1 MAKIIAVH
9 SFRGGTGK
17 TNITANLA
25 AMMAAV
31 GKRVGVIDTD
41 LQSPGLHA
49 LFGLREE
56 QTQRTLNDYLC
67 GKCEIEQS
75 AHDVT
80 PNAEQSVAGRLFLI
94 PSSFQAREVAR
105 LLREGYD
112 VGRLNDGLQRL
123 VKKLNLDILLVDT
136 HPGLNEETLFSISV
150 CNNLIVVMRPDRQDY
165 QGTDVTVEVARTLD
179 VPQLTMI
186 INKVPAVFDA
196 AAIKERA
203 EHRYGCE
210 VSATLSHSDEMMAMG
225 SGGIFA
231 LRYPE
236 HQLTTALKRAAGKL
250 FSSGSRTGKLFL
262 GTGRTDKLF
271 LGGGY
276 VQSPAG

>member
-1 MAKIIAVH
+1 MAKIISVH

-17 TNITANLA
+17 TNIAANLA

-31 GKRVGVIDTD
+31 GKRAGVIDTD
-41 LQSPGLHA
+41 LQSPGMHA

-56 QTQRTLNDYLC
+56 QTRRTLNDYLV
-67 GKCEIEQS
+67 GKCEIEQA

-80 PNAEQSVAGRLFLI
+80 PGAEHCAVGRLFLV
-94 PSSFQAREVAR
+94 PASFQACEVAR

-112 VGRLNDGLQRL
+112 VERLNDGLHRL
-123 VKKLNLDILLVDT
+123 VRKLRLDVLLVDT
-136 HPGLNEETLFSISV
+136 HPGLNEETLLSISV
-150 CNNLIVVMRPDRQDY
+150 CHNLIVVMRPDRQDY
-165 QGTDVTVEVARTLD
+165 QGTDVTVEVARELN

-186 INKVPAVFDA
+186 VNKVPATFDA

-210 VSATLSHSDEMMAMG
+210 VSATLPHSDEMMALG

-236 HQLTTALKRAAGKL
+236 HRMTTALKCAAGKL
-250 FSSGSRTGKLFL
+250 FAGGSRTGKLFL
-262 GTGRTDKLF
+262 G
-271 LGGGY
+271 GGY
-276 VQSPAG
+276 APSPVV